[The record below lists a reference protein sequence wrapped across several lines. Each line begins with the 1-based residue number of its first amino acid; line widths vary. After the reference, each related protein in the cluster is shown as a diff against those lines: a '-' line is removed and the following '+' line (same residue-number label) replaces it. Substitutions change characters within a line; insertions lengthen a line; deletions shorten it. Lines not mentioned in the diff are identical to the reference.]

1 MNLDSATGIIRLAAI
16 GMLMSHLTVA
26 AQSTP
31 RIVTGEEAAKQF
43 VYEGK
48 AVHPFCLRFPLEA
61 SSRSRPNT
69 LAECTAADVGPSID
83 TYGFLIVRD
92 ARDQRAA
99 YRVLAKKGDDFL
111 IASEVQYGGTGQF
124 SALFWAHL
132 DDTQL
137 RIVREEP
144 GGDRCGGG
152 LSDYQ
157 LDGLALRFSM
167 DATTPDIL
175 RLAGVPMVADRLIFQ
190 LRFSSLDCEGEAQF
204 RYDLRSEERRL
215 ISLRLNS
222 KDEYSEAAARSR
234 TKPGGPQDCWD
245 GLVRERANAG
255 KMTLTVRE
263 LRRFGRQFVAKCL
276 TP

>member
-1 MNLDSATGIIRLAAI
+1 
-16 GMLMSHLTVA
+16 MLLFPLPLS
-26 AQSTP
+26 AQSPP

-43 VYEGK
+43 VYQGNP
-48 AVHPFCLRFPLEA
+48 VHPFCLAFPLETR
-61 SSRSRPNT
+61 SRSRPNNVT
-69 LAECTAADVGPSID
+69 ECTAAEVIPSVD
-83 TYGFLIVRD
+83 THGFLA
-92 ARDQRAA
+92 ARESRSHRAA

-152 LSDYQ
+152 LSGYE
-157 LDGLALRFSM
+157 LDGLAVRFSM
-167 DATTPDIL
+167 SATTPDIL
-175 RLAGVPMVADRLIFQ
+175 RLAGVRLDDGLIDQ

-204 RYDLRSEERRL
+204 RYDLRSEEKRL
-215 ISLRLNS
+215 IALRLNS

-245 GLVRERANAG
+245 RLVRESRSAG
-255 KMTLTVRE
+255 KTTLTARE
-263 LRRFGRQFVAKCL
+263 LRRFGRQFSAKCL